1 MQGLEVSISDDTQE
15 GDLKR
20 SEKQDMS
27 LDLKKQRKESQK
39 KTNPKH
45 QGAWLIQSQSWQ
57 KDLAKS
63 GWKSWCLNSEG
74 EWAVN
79 GEQVH
84 QPDNQRDQQ
93 KPCLLGR
100 STTDKERQKGSKR
113 GLKCFLRKRKKEI
126 KWSMRRKKGPAHLAL
141 FVQLLFNASNNISL
155 LLWMLSTISLGV
167 W

>member
-1 MQGLEVSISDDTQE
+1 MQGLEVRICDDTQE

-27 LDLKKQRKESQK
+27 LDLKKKKKAQRITK
-39 KTNPKH
+39 KTPKH

-79 GEQVH
+79 REQVH
-84 QPDNQRDQQ
+84 QPENQRDQQ

-100 STTDKERQKGSKR
+100 SSDKHHRQGETEREQKRFKM
-113 GLKCFLRKRKKEI
+113 FFKK
-126 KWSMRRKKGPAHLAL
+126 KK
-141 FVQLLFNASNNISL
+141 
-155 LLWMLSTISLGV
+155 
-167 W
+167 

>member
-1 MQGLEVSISDDTQE
+1 MQGLEVKICDDTQE

-20 SEKQDMS
+20 SEKQDTS
-27 LDLKKQRKESQK
+27 LDLKKKKKHKESQK
-39 KTNPKH
+39 NPKH

-84 QPDNQRDQQ
+84 QPENQRDQQ
-93 KPCLLGR
+93 KPWLLGR
-100 STTDKERQKGSKR
+100 SSDKHHRQGETEREQKRFQMFFKKKKER
-113 GLKCFLRKRKKEI
+113 
-126 KWSMRRKKGPAHLAL
+126 
-141 FVQLLFNASNNISL
+141 N
-155 LLWMLSTISLGV
+155 
-167 W
+167 

>member
-1 MQGLEVSISDDTQE
+1 M
-15 GDLKR
+15 
-20 SEKQDMS
+20 
-27 LDLKKQRKESQK
+27 K
-39 KTNPKH
+39 KTPKH

-84 QPDNQRDQQ
+84 QPENQRDQQ

-100 STTDKERQKGSKR
+100 SSDKHHRQGETEREQKRFKM
-113 GLKCFLRKRKKEI
+113 FFKK
-126 KWSMRRKKGPAHLAL
+126 KK
-141 FVQLLFNASNNISL
+141 
-155 LLWMLSTISLGV
+155 
-167 W
+167 